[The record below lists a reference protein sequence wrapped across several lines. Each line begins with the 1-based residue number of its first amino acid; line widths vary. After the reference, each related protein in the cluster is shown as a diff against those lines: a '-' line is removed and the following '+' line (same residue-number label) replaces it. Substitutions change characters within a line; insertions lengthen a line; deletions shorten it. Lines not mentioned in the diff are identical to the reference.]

1 MLNKYIERE
10 TVGTYDGIQLVGSSD
25 NNKKN
30 SFNFEFWGWI
40 IFIICSGFFI
50 AASIKH
56 RDTLSL
62 IASIIFLIACL
73 VFITP
78 LITKGDKKAK

>member
-1 MLNKYIERE
+1 M
-10 TVGTYDGIQLVGSSD
+10 SD
-25 NNKKN
+25 NLTKRNLK
-30 SFNFEFWGWI
+30 FEFCGWI
-40 IFIICSGFFI
+40 LFIICAGFFI